1 MSRAIPTV
9 LSLLALAVAAPAA
22 GAASNPW
29 LEKQPLNIA
38 HQGGEDEFP
47 SNTMY
52 AFERS
57 LKAGADMLE
66 LDVGVTKDDQVVVM
80 HDTTLDRTTSGTG
93 TIASHTLAQ
102 VEQLDGAHWFHASGA
117 NAYQHGLKAKSYAFR
132 GAATGKRRAP
142 KGFKASDFRVP

>member
-1 MSRAIPTV
+1 MA

-22 GAASNPW
+22 GAATNPW
-29 LEKQPLNIA
+29 LVKQPLNIA

-80 HDTTLDRTTSGTG
+80 HDTTLDRTTNGNG
-93 TIASHTLAQ
+93 TIAHAQ
-102 VEQLDGAHWFHASGA
+102 AGREARRRLLVP
-117 NAYQHGLKAKSYAFR
+117 R
-132 GAATGKRRAP
+132 GRRRLPA
-142 KGFKASDFRVP
+142 